1 MILLSQTL
9 NKLEKNHEYLELTKV
24 TVLPNNQKIISVSI
38 NAFTPQNNEELFSYT
53 SDRLVSPMQ
62 MIKTRRILEFER
74 AKSVA
79 LNIHHTLIV
88 K

>member
-1 MILLSQTL
+1 VILLLQTT
-9 NKLEKNHEYLELTKV
+9 NELEKNPKELELTKV
-24 TVLPNNQKIISVSI
+24 AALLDNQKIISDSI
-38 NAFTPQNNEELFSYT
+38 NAFTSQNNTELFSYNP
-53 SDRLVSPMQ
+53 DKLVSPMQ
-62 MIKTRRILEFER
+62 IIQTRRILEFER